1 MEPTQ
6 QVIRSECDK
15 YEMVF
20 GKYYDL
26 RKSGCLVSKKE
37 SSERP
42 LDAFCLISFS
52 TQQTTYIKR
61 TSSSSSLVEQLPI
74 LGSGTHRLPTKP
86 PQEPPPRPD
95 PLSMTTESKVEQPM
109 ETNVTDFQLCIT
121 HLDINAY
128 K

>member
-20 GKYYDL
+20 GKYNDS
-26 RKSGCLVSKKE
+26 RMSGCLVSKKE

-42 LDAFCLISFS
+42 LEAFCLIR
-52 TQQTTYIKR
+52 I
-61 TSSSSSLVEQLPI
+61 SSSLLP
-74 LGSGTHRLPTKP
+74 
-86 PQEPPPRPD
+86 
-95 PLSMTTESKVEQPM
+95 
-109 ETNVTDFQLCIT
+109 CIT
-121 HLDINAY
+121 TTTSY